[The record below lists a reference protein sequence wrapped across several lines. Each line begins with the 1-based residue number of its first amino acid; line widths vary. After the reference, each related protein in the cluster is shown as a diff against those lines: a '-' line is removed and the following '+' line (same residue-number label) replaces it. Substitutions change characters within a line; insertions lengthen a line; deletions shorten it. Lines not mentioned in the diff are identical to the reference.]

1 MIASTVPGRIRIR
14 SGRLKSRKIA
24 TAVREAATALDGVNS
39 ARVNTAAG
47 SLVVTYDAAENDG
60 EALEKKLEDV
70 CLTAGRDALPVR
82 RDLQAQLNRVTKVG
96 MIATLGTS
104 LAYGYA
110 GKKKPHIAFGSA
122 FLVFA
127 GLHMLRYR
135 ARLLR

>member
-1 MIASTVPGRIRIR
+1 M
-14 SGRLKSRKIA
+14 
-24 TAVREAATALDGVNS
+24 REAAASLNGVNS
-39 ARVNTAAG
+39 ARVNPAAG
-47 SLVVTYDAAENDG
+47 SLVVTYDAAAHDG

-70 CLTAGRDALPVR
+70 CLRAGRDAVPVR

>member
-14 SGRLKSRKIA
+14 SGRLKSRRIA

-47 SLVVTYDAAENDG
+47 SLVVTYDAAVNDG
-60 EALEKKLEDV
+60 EALEKKLEAA
-70 CLTAGRDALPVR
+70 CLTAGREAVPVR
-82 RDLQAQLNRVTKVG
+82 RDLEAQLNRVTKVG
-96 MIATLGTS
+96 MITTLGTS